1 MTTLTKIDLQY
12 EKIASGKV
20 RELYRIPGSESLL
33 FITTDRI
40 SCFDVILETGIPE
53 KGAILTRLSSFWF
66 QLLQARI
73 PNLRTHLLTLG
84 IPPSLQ
90 TIRHLPRSN
99 HSPFAGN
106 QDQVLYE
113 EIQKRSM
120 IVQRLKVFPIES
132 IVRGYI
138 TGSAWASY
146 KKDGTMHG
154 VTLPEGLQESQK
166 FDKPVWTPSTK
177 AEQGVKDENISPEEA
192 ASIIRQTYPEDYTEY
207 AARIEELSLAI
218 YHEASVYAAERGII
232 IADTKLE
239 FALDESTS
247 PPSVVL
253 VDEVL
258 TPDSSRFWSAEKY
271 EVGRPQDSLDKQ
283 FVRDWL
289 IDKALKGKEGVKLP
303 REIVE
308 RTSATYI
315 EAYEMLVGEK
325 WRDEVT
331 FLNSELA

>member
-1 MTTLTKIDLQY
+1 MATLTAIDLQY

-53 KGAILTRLSSFWF
+53 KGAILTQLSNFWF
-66 QLLQARI
+66 QLLQAKI
-73 PNLRTHLLTLG
+73 PNLQTHLLMLG

-90 TIRHLPRSN
+90 TLQCLPPRKR
-99 HSPFAGN
+99 N
-106 QDQVLYE
+106 QELYNQ
-113 EIQKRSM
+113 IQKRSM
-120 IVQRLKVFPIES
+120 IVRNLQVFPIES

-154 VTLPEGLQESQK
+154 ITLPDGLQESQK
-166 FDKPVWTPSTK
+166 FDKPLWTPSTK
-177 AEQGVKDENISPEEA
+177 AEQGAKDENISPEEDFF
-192 ASIIRQTYPEDYTEY
+192 PENGAEY
-207 AARIEELSLAI
+207 AAQIAELSLTI

-239 FALDESTS
+239 FGLDESTS

-271 EVGRPQDSLDKQ
+271 EVGRAQDSLDKQ

-289 IDKALKGKEGVKLP
+289 IDQGLKGKEGVRLP
-303 REIVE
+303 EDIVK
-308 RTSATYI
+308 RTSARYA
-315 EAYEMLVGEK
+315 EAYEMLVGQRWQDK
-325 WRDEVT
+325 VT
-331 FLNSELA
+331 LLESDLA